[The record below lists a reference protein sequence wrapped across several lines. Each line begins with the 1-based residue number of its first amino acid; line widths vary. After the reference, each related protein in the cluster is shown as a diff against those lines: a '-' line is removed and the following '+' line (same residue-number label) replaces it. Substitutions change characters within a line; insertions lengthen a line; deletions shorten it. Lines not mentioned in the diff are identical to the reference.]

1 MNRTSPKNKQNLVKN
16 TIFIHIVLYCIFVYV
31 FFQSLLRVGLE

>member
-1 MNRTSPKNKQNLVKN
+1 MNRTSPKNQQNLVKKL
-16 TIFIHIVLYCIFVYV
+16 IFIDAILYCIFAYI